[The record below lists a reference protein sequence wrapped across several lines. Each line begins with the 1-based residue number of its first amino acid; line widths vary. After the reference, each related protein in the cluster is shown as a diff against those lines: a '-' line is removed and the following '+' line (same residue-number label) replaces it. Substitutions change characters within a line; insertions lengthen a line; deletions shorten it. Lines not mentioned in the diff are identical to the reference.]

1 MKGRRSSGECKCNTD
16 VGLEW
21 ETCRGIS
28 LLYRLRYDVG
38 RLAASRKRYITV
50 I

>member
-1 MKGRRSSGECKCNTD
+1 MEG
-16 VGLEW
+16 
-21 ETCRGIS
+21 ETCKVFFL

>member
-1 MKGRRSSGECKCNTD
+1 MEG
-16 VGLEW
+16 
-21 ETCRGIS
+21 ETCKGVFFP

>member
-1 MKGRRSSGECKCNTD
+1 MEG
-16 VGLEW
+16 
-21 ETCRGIS
+21 ETCKGFFS